1 MARIKNPDRYIK
13 QFKADFEIVKRKL
26 VINSYLLSEEERNKL
41 IDCLTQLENSM
52 EDEIRE
58 IIKEKIKGQDKN
70 KLQHN
75 YTPYCFWAT
84 QTSSLF
90 FV

>member
-26 VINSYLLSEEERNKL
+26 VINSYLLDEDERNNL

-52 EDEIRE
+52 EDEIRG
-58 IIKEKIKGQDKN
+58 IIKEKDSRLGKE
-70 KLQHN
+70 
-75 YTPYCFWAT
+75 
-84 QTSSLF
+84 
-90 FV
+90 

>member
-26 VINSYLLSEEERNKL
+26 VINSYLLDEEERNNL

-58 IIKEKIKGQDKN
+58 IIIEHNSRLGKE
-70 KLQHN
+70 
-75 YTPYCFWAT
+75 
-84 QTSSLF
+84 
-90 FV
+90 

>member
-13 QFKADFEIVKRKL
+13 QFKVDFEIVKRKL
-26 VINSYLLSEEERNKL
+26 VINSYLLSEEERNNV

-58 IIKEKIKGQDKN
+58 IIKEKVRIE
-70 KLQHN
+70 
-75 YTPYCFWAT
+75 
-84 QTSSLF
+84 
-90 FV
+90 